1 LGGPGATCT
10 TTAGG
15 RGITQEV
22 RTEIEKFL
30 SMADAAMENIR
41 AMIPVAV
48 DLGVMVLPSTDR
60 EGTVA
65 DEIGRFVEYGMEP
78 GVALRAARRQRGS
91 SRTRKGSSQALR
103 PTSSRSTMTLGMI
116 HPCSFD
122 RQRSSSEDI
131 GSTDLR
137 RRGFAL
143 GEARE

>member
-1 LGGPGATCT
+1 
-10 TTAGG
+10 
-15 RGITQEV
+15 V

-78 GVALRAARRQRGS
+78 GVALRAATTTARQFPDAQGLEPGAPADVVTFDDDPRDDPS
-91 SRTRKGSSQALR
+91 VLFR
-103 PTSSRSTMTLGMI
+103 PSAILLGGHRI
-116 HPCSFD
+116 H
-122 RQRSSSEDI
+122 
-131 GSTDLR
+131 
-137 RRGFAL
+137 
-143 GEARE
+143 